1 MGSAARW
8 RIPRPI
14 SRAAV
19 AAYVRYFDV
28 ETHDLEPDSLD
39 RGFDSFNEFFTR
51 RLRDGARPIA
61 ESDGVL
67 VSPCDGTLR
76 ESSPIE
82 DGARL
87 IAKGHD
93 YSLGELLADDDLAQ
107 RFRGGLQT
115 TIYLHPRDYHRVHT
129 PCDGRVV
136 GLTLVPGRLLPVT
149 DASLTREPRVFALNE
164 RMVHVLETPH
174 GLVAAIMIAAF
185 GVGNMTCAYREVE
198 THPHELTRVDVEGVE
213 LDKGDELGVF
223 NLGSTVVLLTQP
235 GVRLASSVRPG
246 RVLFGEPLLEAT
258 PS

>member
-28 ETHDLEPDSLD
+28 ETQDLEPESLD
-39 RGFDSFNEFFTR
+39 RGFASFNEFFTR

-61 ESDGVL
+61 HDDGVL
-67 VSPCDGTLR
+67 VSPCDGALR
-76 ESSPIE
+76 EATPIE
-82 DGARL
+82 EGAQL
-87 IAKGHD
+87 VAKGHR
-93 YSLGELLADDDLAQ
+93 YSIGELVADEGLAA

-129 PCDGRVV
+129 PCDGKVES
-136 GLTLVPGRLLPVT
+136 LTLIPGRLLPVN
-149 DASLTREPRVFALNE
+149 DASVAREPCVFAVNE
-164 RMVHVLETPH
+164 RMVHVLETRH

-185 GVGNMTCAYREVE
+185 GVGNMTCAYRDVDTHPSEMTRVEVE
-198 THPHELTRVDVEGVE
+198 GIELR
-213 LDKGDELGVF
+213 KGDELGVF

-235 GVRLASSVRPG
+235 GLRLAASARPG
-246 RVLFGEPLLEAT
+246 RILFGEPLLEVGT
-258 PS
+258 P